1 MKKRESTVEK
11 YLVRK
16 VKLYGG
22 MAIKLN
28 PIGMIGLP
36 DRLILMPGAKIMF
49 AEVKRPGEKPR
60 AIQIQIH
67 NRLRNLGFR
76 VEVVDNKEQIKEIL
90 EEML

>member
-28 PIGMIGLP
+28 PIGMVGLP

-49 AEVKRPGEKPR
+49 VEVKRPGEKPR